1 MLKLKL
7 TKEGSSLP
15 TNKSHVKLESKYS
28 YLKSKSVLKNKN
40 KKQNL
45 CCLHY
50 DLCTRNNFHVLVNI
64 NIIMK
69 KTDFLK
75 YQNWLIVSSK
85 HHTFLI
91 VLNPFSRKW
100 LFRCDFLSSWAS
112 GFNDCSVTIVECMLH
127 VKDCQHPLV
136 LEDSCF
142 SYKAS

>member
-7 TKEGSSLP
+7 TKEGGSLP

-40 KKQNL
+40 EKENL

-64 NIIMK
+64 NIMK
-69 KTDFLK
+69 KTNFLK

-91 VLNPFSRKW
+91 VLNPFQENGC
-100 LFRCDFLSSWAS
+100 LD
-112 GFNDCSVTIVECMLH
+112 VTFY
-127 VKDCQHPLV
+127 PLGPVV
-136 LEDSCF
+136 LMAAQSQ
-142 SYKAS
+142 